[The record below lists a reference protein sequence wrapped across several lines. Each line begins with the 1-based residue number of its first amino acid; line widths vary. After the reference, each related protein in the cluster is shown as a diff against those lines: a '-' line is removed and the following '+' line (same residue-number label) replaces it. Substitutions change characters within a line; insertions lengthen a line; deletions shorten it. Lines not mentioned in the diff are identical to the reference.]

1 MSAIRDALAQY
12 VAIRRALGTQFREP
26 ARTLAHFVDFLE
38 REETEIISTDLAL
51 RWAME
56 RKGVQRATW
65 ARRLTM
71 VRGFAAWLSAYDPR
85 TEVPP
90 KRLLHA
96 RHRRNK
102 PYIFADQQI
111 EHLMSEAARLPSPTG
126 LRALTHATL
135 IGLLAATGLRP
146 GEALALDLAD
156 VDLVNGVLSIRQTKF
171 GKSRFVPIKD
181 STCVALAE
189 YAERR
194 NELRPRRPTDRFL
207 VSERGTPLQGSTARR
222 TFAKVSCAIGLRA
235 AARGGRSGRGPRLQ
249 DLRHTF
255 ATRKLIEWYRVG
267 LDVEREL
274 PKLTTYLGHVDV
286 GHTYW
291 YIEAVPELLELAT
304 EHMSERRRGGGP

>member
-1 MSAIRDALAQY
+1 MSTIRDALEQY
-12 VAIRRALGTQFREP
+12 VVVRPALGTEFREP
-26 ARTLAHFVDFLE
+26 ALTLAHFVEFLD
-38 REETEIISTDLAL
+38 REGAGFITIDLAL

-56 RKGVQRATW
+56 REGVQRATW

-71 VRGFAAWLSAYDPR
+71 VRGFAAWLSAFDPR

-102 PYIFADQQI
+102 PHIFTNQEI
-111 EHLMSEAARLPSPTG
+111 EHLMNEAARLPSPTG

-146 GEALALDLAD
+146 GEALALNLSD
-156 VDLVNGVLSIRQTKF
+156 VDLQNGILTIRQTKF
-171 GKSRFVPIKD
+171 GKSRFVPIEN
-181 STCVALAE
+181 STRAALVQ

-194 NELRPRRPTDRFL
+194 NELCPHRPTDRFL
-207 VSERGTPLQGSTARR
+207 VSERGTRLSGCATRR
-222 TFAKVSCAIGLRA
+222 TFAKVSCNIGLRA
-235 AARGGRSGRGPRLQ
+235 AAGGRRTGRGPRLQ

-255 ATRKLIEWYRVG
+255 ATQKLIEWYRAG
-267 LDVEREL
+267 LDVKREL
-274 PKLTTYLGHVDV
+274 PKLTTYLGHVEV

-291 YIEAVPELLELAT
+291 YI
-304 EHMSERRRGGGP
+304 

>member
-1 MSAIRDALAQY
+1 MITIRDALAQY
-12 VAIRRALGTQFREP
+12 IAIRRALGSQFREP
-26 ARTLAHFVDFLE
+26 ALTLGHFVGFLE
-38 REETEIISTDLAL
+38 REGAESITTSLAL

-90 KRLLHA
+90 KRLFHA

-102 PYIFADQQI
+102 PHIFTDQEI
-111 EHLMSEAARLPSPTG
+111 ERLMVEAAKLNSPKG
-126 LRALTHATL
+126 LRGLTHVTL
-135 IGLLAATGLRP
+135 IGLLASTGLRP
-146 GEALALDLAD
+146 GEALALDLPD
-156 VDLVNGVLSIRQTKF
+156 VDLNNGILAIRQTKF

-181 STCVALAE
+181 SICTALAS

-194 NELRPRRPTDRFL
+194 NAVCPHRPTDGFL
-207 VSERGTPLQGSTARR
+207 VSESGTRLHACAARR
-222 TFAKVSCAIGLRA
+222 TFAKVSRAIGLRA
-235 AARGGRSGRGPRLQ
+235 AVEGRRIGRGPRLQ
-249 DLRHTF
+249 DVRHTF
-255 ATRKLIEWYRVG
+255 ATRKLIEWYRDG

-274 PKLTTYLGHVDV
+274 PKLATYLGHVSV

-291 YIEAVPELLELAT
+291 YIEAVPELLQLAT
-304 EHMSERRRGGGP
+304 ERMSQRGGTQ